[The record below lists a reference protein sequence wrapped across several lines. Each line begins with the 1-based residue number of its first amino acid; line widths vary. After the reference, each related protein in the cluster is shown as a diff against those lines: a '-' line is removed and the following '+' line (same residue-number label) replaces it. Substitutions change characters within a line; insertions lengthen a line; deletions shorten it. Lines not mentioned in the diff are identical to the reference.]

1 MQPHGRS
8 CAAELQAANMYLRK
22 RDEREGVSREVVCGV
37 RVMWPETTYVTCP
50 NRLEVG
56 CVFGGSVPCRNEQQ
70 AASRDKLRE
79 HTVER
84 HECAWTLEDVNRA
97 DPQLPG
103 ARALGCF
110 LPTPDS
116 PRKFSSMHAGSGS
129 AVRGAGRQRHDVNN
143 KSEAFAARAPPRYEK
158 KPALR
163 KRGLNTRDGARP
175 SHRDQYETHSQQ
187 RTN

>member
-22 RDEREGVSREVVCGV
+22 RDEREGVSREVCSV
-37 RVMWPETTYVTCP
+37 RVIWPETTYVMCP

-70 AASRDKLRE
+70 AASRDKVRE

-103 ARALGCF
+103 ARALGYF
-110 LPTPDS
+110 LPSSDS
-116 PRKFSSMHAGSGS
+116 PWKFSSMHAGSGS
-129 AVRGAGRQRHDVNN
+129 AVRGAGRQRHDVNTKIRGGHLPRWTSCVRN
-143 KSEAFAARAPPRYEK
+143 LYRVACRA
-158 KPALR
+158 LIIC
-163 KRGLNTRDGARP
+163 TV
-175 SHRDQYETHSQQ
+175 Q
-187 RTN
+187 